1 MALKTAVKYQSAGGD
16 RIRFPVIF
24 DNRPVEEYRGESL
37 WAMIQ
42 MGDDH
47 KPVITIMQESE
58 ASDQNHTERQG
69 MLNGGFMPVSGPS
82 LWLIRQS
89 GRDRKL
95 PVRYLPKHFRRCEPN
110 EWWTVFPGFFGF
122 LSESNVCRQKKD
134 KQNFIPVL
142 MMCANSESTIEWRRK
157 DDTSERDRKT
167 PWFL

>member
-1 MALKTAVKYQSAGGD
+1 MKKSTIYSYTREQALRDRVLVDITLMANRAGFSYPVAVTSRVWGLVVQPAIAKGQSIHCRLWDLLMALKTAVKYQSAGGD

-42 MGDDH
+42 VGDDH

-82 LWLIRQS
+82 L
-89 GRDRKL
+89 
-95 PVRYLPKHFRRCEPN
+95 
-110 EWWTVFPGFFGF
+110 
-122 LSESNVCRQKKD
+122 
-134 KQNFIPVL
+134 
-142 MMCANSESTIEWRRK
+142 
-157 DDTSERDRKT
+157 
-167 PWFL
+167 

>member
-1 MALKTAVKYQSAGGD
+1 MKKSTIYSYTREQALRDRVLVDITLMANRAGFSYPVAVTSRVWGLVVQPAIAKGKSIHCRLWDLLMALKTAVKYESAGGD

-47 KPVITIMQESE
+47 KPVLTIMQESE

-82 LWLIRQS
+82 L
-89 GRDRKL
+89 
-95 PVRYLPKHFRRCEPN
+95 
-110 EWWTVFPGFFGF
+110 
-122 LSESNVCRQKKD
+122 
-134 KQNFIPVL
+134 
-142 MMCANSESTIEWRRK
+142 
-157 DDTSERDRKT
+157 
-167 PWFL
+167 

>member
-42 MGDDH
+42 VGDDH

-82 LWLIRQS
+82 L
-89 GRDRKL
+89 
-95 PVRYLPKHFRRCEPN
+95 
-110 EWWTVFPGFFGF
+110 
-122 LSESNVCRQKKD
+122 
-134 KQNFIPVL
+134 
-142 MMCANSESTIEWRRK
+142 
-157 DDTSERDRKT
+157 
-167 PWFL
+167 